1 MVEKT
6 QAVTGLLRVKKG
18 KETLIPAYGEISVE
32 GNFQVSPIGEKGEFY
47 LDNLKPGTHQ
57 AKIDFKE
64 GICQFILNVAE
75 SKAIVTNLGTLTCT
89 LP

>member
-1 MVEKT
+1 
-6 QAVTGLLRVKKG
+6 
-18 KETLIPAYGEISVE
+18 
-32 GNFQVSPIGEKGEFY
+32 
-47 LDNLKPGTHQ
+47 LKPGTHQ

-64 GICQFILNVAE
+64 GICQFSLNVAE